1 MSPEQRRIQQLEKE
15 VKELKDFARSFE
27 NKGQLAPNIQRT
39 IVQVVGAVGLGNLSN
54 VVLTSPANGEVLKFN
69 GTNWVNDTDLT

>member
-1 MSPEQRRIQQLEKE
+1 MSPEQRKIQQLEQE
-15 VKELKDFARSFE
+15 VKELKDFMRSFE

-39 IVQVVGAVGLGNLSN
+39 IVQVVGAISLGNLSN
-54 VVLTSPANGEVLKFN
+54 VILSSPSSGQVLKFN